1 MGKDEEMK
9 QDIIIT
15 IKEWMDEYVY
25 VENICRLYHYYD
37 RKRDISN
44 ESKIIELTCNSVY
57 ENVIV
62 SLAKFFNI
70 KKIKED
76 SNVLVECNV
85 LKKCINNADVF
96 KIKEAGKAK
105 LHDYDNLW
113 NSDNYKE
120 YIINIKTRRDTK
132 FAHKDKDKN
141 ETVKN
146 YYIWLILSE
155 LKCMLNDISSLF
167 GVGYVI
173 DKKSVIPGLENENE

>member
-1 MGKDEEMK
+1 M
-9 QDIIIT
+9 
-15 IKEWMDEYVY
+15 Y
-25 VENICRLYHYYD
+25 
-37 RKRDISN
+37 
-44 ESKIIELTCNSVY
+44 
-57 ENVIV
+57 
-62 SLAKFFNI
+62 
-70 KKIKED
+70 
-76 SNVLVECNV
+76 
-85 LKKCINNADVF
+85 
-96 KIKEAGKAK
+96 KAK